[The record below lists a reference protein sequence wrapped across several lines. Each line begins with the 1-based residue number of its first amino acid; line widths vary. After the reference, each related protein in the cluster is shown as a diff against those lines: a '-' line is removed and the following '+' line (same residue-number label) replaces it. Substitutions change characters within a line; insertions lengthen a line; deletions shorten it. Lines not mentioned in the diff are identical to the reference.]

1 MGVTITV
8 TLNGI
13 TKRIDTDPERSILD
27 ALRDDL
33 RGTGSGQRCG
43 RAWCG
48 GCVVLLDGRRVL
60 SCDTPIA
67 RADGRTITIVE
78 G

>member
-33 RGTGSGQRCG
+33 RGTWSGQR
-43 RAWCG
+43 
-48 GCVVLLDGRRVL
+48 
-60 SCDTPIA
+60 
-67 RADGRTITIVE
+67 
-78 G
+78 